1 MSTSLRASI
10 VSLENKC
17 SNLLNQYS
25 TFAQAT
31 SSKQQA
37 NESKLDAQ
45 IEKNLQDRQTNIDD
59 YAQQLHAL
67 SSTNQAGLTGK
78 MAQLERHKDVMHQH
92 QKEFNS
98 LRTCIQQER
107 NNMNLL
113 FDVKQDILTSRAE
126 ELERSRMYGDGAGSS
141 ADDYINEESR
151 RIDKQ
156 HNVVDNLISQAWE
169 TRDQFSSQRRM
180 LNNANNK
187 MFEVVSKI
195 PGINTLIAKINTRRK
210 KNAVILAGLIS
221 CCILVLF
228 FTY

>member
-10 VSLENKC
+10 VSMENKC

-31 SSKQQA
+31 SSKKQPTEA
-37 NESKLDAQ
+37 KLDAQ

-78 MAQLERHKDVMHQH
+78 MAQLERHKDVLFQH

-126 ELERSRMYGDGAGSS
+126 ELERSRMYGDGVGTS

-169 TRDQFSSQRRM
+169 TRDQFSSQRRI